1 MSIPRTLFSLAPFL
15 TLALAQDSIAEAP
28 RLQAVR
34 EIHMGSTPGT
44 ESAHFRLDSFE
55 ALEDADA
62 GPFGTVR
69 WLQGPAMGEEHTWR
83 AECEVRL
90 LESGKRISHLE
101 QLGPDRRMLNYRE
114 LTGSFGRRLQV
125 SWSPGGRVLSTDRA
139 GRQRR
144 RANYVVEAGAAYPLA
159 LVELARRGRPLPEKM
174 MVYQPLAGSFEELFI
189 QVIRDVESRTLRLTR
204 RDGSSAGS
212 YRFEGNRL
220 VSFRWQAGGMVATR
234 IDSEEYLELTRPPQ
248 VFEASASLLES
259 PGLR

>member
-1 MSIPRTLFSLAPFL
+1 MSISRILLSLVPL
-15 TLALAQDSIAEAP
+15 LPLALGQDSIEDAP

-44 ESAHFRLDSFE
+44 ESAHFRLDS
-55 ALEDADA
+55 LESQDTGSA

-69 WLQGPAMGEEHTWR
+69 WLQGPAMGEENTWR
-83 AECEVRL
+83 AECEVHL

-101 QLGPDRRMLNYRE
+101 LLGPDRRLLNYRE

-125 SWSPGGRVLSTDRA
+125 SWTPGGRVLSMDRS

-144 RANYVVEAGAAYPLA
+144 RRSFELKAEAAYPLA
-159 LVELARRGRPLPEKM
+159 LIELARRGTPLPEKM
-174 MVYQPLAGSFEELFI
+174 MVYQPLAGVFEELFL

-212 YRFEGNRL
+212 YRFEGERL

-234 IDSEEYLELTRPPQ
+234 IDQEEYRELTRPPQ
-248 VFEASASLLES
+248 LLEASASLLDS
-259 PGLR
+259 AGLR